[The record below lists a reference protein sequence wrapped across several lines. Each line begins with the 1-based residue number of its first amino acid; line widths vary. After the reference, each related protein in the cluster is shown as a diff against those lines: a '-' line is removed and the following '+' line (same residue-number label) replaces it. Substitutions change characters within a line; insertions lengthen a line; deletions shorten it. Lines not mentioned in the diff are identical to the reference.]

1 MSETAPLAWHG
12 RYTEALDWHLFKQVV
27 SIVSERGTQ
36 LPSGQR
42 VVYGRSDL
50 AKHSCSP
57 NAVTEVGMGKCHVSA
72 EGPWKTIRC
81 YLIYVVFLRCYCW
94 PCIQHCNYSPCFC
107 WWIIPI
113 SSHCKSPVFL
123 FLSMFV
129 ALKSSNLFG
138 VPTAFPSH
146 LGLFG
151 PPGAGRGWSKG
162 GEGHRLQGHF
172 GEWGGDRD
180 SVVKAQKYYKSS
192 Y

>member
-72 EGPWKTIRC
+72 EGP
-81 YLIYVVFLRCYCW
+81 
-94 PCIQHCNYSPCFC
+94 
-107 WWIIPI
+107 
-113 SSHCKSPVFL
+113 
-123 FLSMFV
+123 
-129 ALKSSNLFG
+129 
-138 VPTAFPSH
+138 
-146 LGLFG
+146 
-151 PPGAGRGWSKG
+151 
-162 GEGHRLQGHF
+162 
-172 GEWGGDRD
+172 
-180 SVVKAQKYYKSS
+180 
-192 Y
+192 